1 MPLCLRS
8 SLCLGIAITAVLS
21 AAPPAWAQE
30 GAAGLEE
37 ITVTAQRVETDI
49 QTTPVAVTALT
60 GDFLQ
65 QYDFRQVTSIEG
77 AAPNLNFAASTG
89 GASSQVSA
97 FIRGVG
103 EFDFLLTTDPAV
115 GLYVDGVY
123 FARTFASNL
132 DLAEAERVEVLRG
145 PQGTLFGKNNI
156 GGAINVVTRKPEG
169 SGRTRAELT
178 GGSYDSWRASLSTD
192 IALKDELALLLS
204 VAGRKSDGWQDR
216 PGADGGE
223 EDRFGAR
230 AALRYTPGEDFESTL
245 ALDYVKQE
253 QTNYPNNM
261 VVYDPAASPFLGL
274 FNGFVSP
281 ADPCCTPNA
290 SIDES
295 GVTDGLL
302 PHDDV
307 ESYGVT
313 WFNDWQVGDGLQLKS
328 ITAYRDTTALF
339 GRDGDNSSLDYNG
352 DVHDED
358 HEQFSQELQLASQ
371 GNERW
376 NWIAGLYYFR
386 EETSDQTRLVVADGL
401 FDALS
406 ALEPFVDLNDP
417 QNPLTALYLLR
428 YELDFT
434 IDFDN
439 RQTTTDYA
447 AYFHGDYEL
456 TDAWNLGFGLR
467 YTNEEKE
474 FTQTATRVASQTP
487 LLIHTNP
494 ITGQPILTPQTP
506 GDPDPIDTPSP
517 ACSDLSATGAF
528 RCEADWDDLSGE
540 LTLGFQWTDDVFAY
554 GKYSRGFRSGG
565 INGRPVSLSLVQDYD
580 PEYLDSLEVG
590 VKTLLADHRVRLNT
604 AAFYNK
610 YQDIQVLL
618 IRGAS
623 VVIDNAAEAT
633 IYGLEVDLEAQPTD
647 ALFLRG
653 SLGMMENEFDEW
665 SDDLGNYTD
674 RKLRNS
680 PELTANFLAAYTAE
694 LGDRGRL
701 RPWAEVQYQD
711 EMFLDGENTPE
722 LRTPSRTL
730 VNAGIAYVAPSDRW
744 EVEAHVSN
752 ATDERVLDGGF
763 NVLAFFGYMEGFY
776 NPPRRYWLT
785 LRYRYD

>member
-1 MPLCLRS
+1 MPRYPRFS
-8 SLCLGIAITAVLS
+8 SPIALGVATALAS
-21 AAPPAWAQE
+21 LAATAQE
-30 GAAGLEE
+30 SPAGLEE
-37 ITVTAQRVETDI
+37 VVVTAQRVETDI
-49 QTTPVAVTALT
+49 QKTPVAVTALT
-60 GDFLQ
+60 GDFLRD
-65 QYDFRQVTSIEG
+65 YDFRQVTSIEG

-115 GLYVDGVY
+115 GLYIDGVY
-123 FARTFASNL
+123 LARTFGANL
-132 DLAEAERVEVLRG
+132 DLADVERVEVLRG

-156 GGAINVVTRKPEG
+156 GGAINLITRQPEG
-169 SGRTRAELT
+169 SGRTDAELT
-178 GGSYDSWRASLSTD
+178 GGSYNSWRASIVSD
-192 IALKDELALLLS
+192 IPLGDDVALLLS
-204 VAGRKSDGWQDR
+204 AAGRKSDGWQDR

-223 EDRFGAR
+223 ENRVGAR
-230 AALRYTPGEDFESTL
+230 AALRFTPSDSFESTL
-245 ALDYVKQE
+245 ALDYVDQD

-261 VVYDPAASPFLGL
+261 VVYNPLTSPFIGL

-281 ADPCCTPNA
+281 TNPCCTPNE

-295 GVTDGLL
+295 GVTEGLL
-302 PHDDV
+302 PHDDM
-307 ESYGVT
+307 ESLGAS
-313 WFNDWQVGDGLQLKS
+313 WFNNWTLAGGKVLKS
-328 ITAYRDTTALF
+328 ITAYRETEALF
-339 GRDGDNSSLDYNG
+339 GRDGDNSGLDYNG

-358 HEQFSQELQLASQ
+358 HDQFSQEFQLASQ
-371 GNERW
+371 GNDKW

-386 EETSDQTRLVVADGL
+386 EETDDRTRLVTADGL
-401 FDALS
+401 FGALS
-406 ALEPFVDLNDP
+406 SLEPIVDLNDLS
-417 QNPLTALYLLR
+417 NPLTQLFLAR
-428 YELDFT
+428 YALDFT
-434 IDFDN
+434 VDFDN
-439 RQTTTDYA
+439 HQTTTDYA
-447 AYFHGDYEL
+447 AYFHGDYSFAERW
-456 TDAWNLGFGLR
+456 TLGLGLR

-474 FTQTATRVASQTP
+474 FRQTATRAASQTP
-487 LLIHTNP
+487 LLIP
-494 ITGQPILTPQTP
+494 VDPFTGQPILTPANL
-506 GDPDPIDTPSP
+506 DTPSD
-517 ACSDLSATGAF
+517 ACSNLEADGSF

-540 LTLGFQWTDDVFAY
+540 LNLGVQWTDDVFAY

-565 INGRPVSLSLVQDYD
+565 INGRPVQLSLVQDYD
-580 PEYLDSLEVG
+580 PEYLDSFEVG
-590 VKTLLADHRVRLNT
+590 LKTLLADRRVRLNT

-653 SLGMMENEFDEW
+653 SLGLMENEFDEW
-665 SDDLGNYTD
+665 SDDTGDFTD

-680 PELTANFLAAYTAE
+680 PDVTANFLAAYTAD
-694 LGDRGRL
+694 LGGNGSL

-722 LRTPSRTL
+722 LKTPSRTL
-730 VNAGIAYVAPSDRW
+730 VNAGIAWASPGDRW
-744 EVEAHVSN
+744 EVEAHVTN

-763 NVLAFFGYMEGFY
+763 SVLNFFGYMEGYY

-785 LRYRYD
+785 LRYRSE